1 MIGGGP
7 SRAEKR
13 FAAAVNLAADKLR
26 AAIIACRFAPGERLL
41 EDTLTGELKAG
52 PVIVREALRTLEEEG
67 YVTLGADNDAAVSKP
82 TRGEIEN
89 YYDIAGVLEGLAA
102 RLAVARA
109 QPEEIERLRE
119 LHQLL
124 KDAGQKRDVDRYFA
138 VNASFHRF
146 IAQLAR
152 SRRLDRMVDG
162 LRREIQKTRVL
173 ALRAT
178 ERLDYSMREHDQI
191 LDAFLKKNPELAE
204 STMVRHMNNHK
215 ESLLRTFEDAKGDGD
230 EQSNGKKSPR
240 AGH

>member
-1 MIGGGP
+1 MIG
-7 SRAEKR
+7 SSTNRTEKR
-13 FAAAVNLAADKLR
+13 FAAAVKLAADKLR
-26 AAIIACRFAPGERLL
+26 EEIIAGRYAPGQSLVEETLAHLL
-41 EDTLTGELKAG
+41 KTGSVVL
-52 PVIVREALRTLEEEG
+52 REALRALEAEG
-67 YVTLGADNDAAVSKP
+67 YATFGADNEATVSKP
-82 TRGEIEN
+82 SRGEIEDC
-89 YYDIAGVLEGLAA
+89 YAIAGVLEGLAV

-124 KDAGQKRDVDRYFA
+124 KDASQKRDVDRYFD

-152 SRRLDRMVDG
+152 SQRLGRMIEG

-173 ALRAT
+173 ALGVA

-215 ESLLRTFEDAKGDGD
+215 ETLLRAFKSTKGDDD
-230 EQSNGKKSPR
+230 ERSDREKSPR
-240 AGH
+240 PGH